1 MPNSAFS
8 ITPINGPSSL
18 KDHAYRRIKTA
29 ILNLELKPGDALIEG
44 ELAER
49 LGISKTPVRD
59 ALTELRRE
67 GLVTKIPYSGT
78 FVSEITPQDIRDI
91 IQIRTV
97 LESLAA
103 RLATPLLTEAELQK
117 LADLITFELDAIGA
131 GNIEFASQ
139 CNGEFHDVII
149 HKVQNQRLVSILE
162 NIGDQMKRIRAL
174 SSQLQG
180 RLHKSA
186 EEHNLVLAALRDRD
200 PDKAEEMLRVHM
212 LSVLMD
218 LSREGVQRGEGVD
231 DLSEHQESSLMRFAV
246 MKGG

>member
-1 MPNSAFS
+1 MPSSALS
-8 ITPINGPSSL
+8 ITPLDEPSSL

-29 ILNLELKPGDALIEG
+29 ILNLELKPGEPLIEG

-49 LGISKTPVRD
+49 LRISKTPVRD

-78 FVSEITPQDIRDI
+78 FVSKITPEDIGEI
-91 IQIRTV
+91 IQIRAV
-97 LESLAA
+97 LEALAA

-117 LADLITFELDAIGA
+117 LADLIALEVDAIGA
-131 GNIEFASQ
+131 GNVEFASQ

-149 HKVQNQRLVSILE
+149 HKVQNQRLLSILE

-180 RLHKSA
+180 RLRKTA
-186 EEHNLVLAALRDRD
+186 QEHSLVLAALRDRD
-200 PDKAEEMLRVHM
+200 PDKAEEMLRLHM
-212 LSVLMD
+212 LSALMD
-218 LSREGVQRGEGVD
+218 LSREGVQPSEGFED
-231 DLSEHQESSLMRFAV
+231 SSEHQEPSPMRLAV
-246 MKGG
+246 IEGS

>member
-29 ILNLELKPGDALIEG
+29 ILNLELKPGEALIEG

-103 RLATPLLTEAELQK
+103 RVATPLLTEAELQK
-117 LADLITFELDAIGA
+117 LADLITFELDAIGE

-186 EEHNLVLAALRDRD
+186 EEHTLVLAALRDRD

-218 LSREGVQRGEGVD
+218 LSREGVERGEGVD
-231 DLSEHQESSLMRFAV
+231 DSSEHQESSLMRFAV
-246 MKGG
+246 MKGS

>member
-1 MPNSAFS
+1 MPSSALS
-8 ITPINGPSSL
+8 ITPLDEPSSL

-29 ILNLELKPGDALIEG
+29 ILNLELKPGEALIEG
-44 ELAER
+44 DLAER
-49 LGISKTPVRD
+49 LRISKTPVRD

-78 FVSEITPQDIRDI
+78 FVSEITPQDICDI
-91 IQIRTV
+91 IQIRAV
-97 LESLAA
+97 LEALAA
-103 RLATPLLTEAELQK
+103 RLATPLLTEAELQQ
-117 LADLITFELDAIGA
+117 LADLITLELDAIGA

-139 CNGEFHDVII
+139 CNGEFHEIII
-149 HKVQNQRLVSILE
+149 HQVQNRRLVSILE

-180 RLHKSA
+180 RLRKSA
-186 EEHNLVLAALRDRD
+186 QEHSLVLAALQDRD

-218 LSREGVQRGEGVD
+218 LSREGVQQMEGIED
-231 DLSEHQESSLMRFAV
+231 SSEHQEPSRMGLR
-246 MKGG
+246 

>member
-1 MPNSAFS
+1 MPSSALS
-8 ITPINGPSSL
+8 ITPLDGPSSL

-29 ILNLELKPGDALIEG
+29 ILDLKLKPGDVLIEG

-78 FVSEITPQDIRDI
+78 FVSKITPQDICDI
-91 IQIRTV
+91 IQIRAV
-97 LESLAA
+97 LEALAA

-117 LADLITFELDAIGA
+117 LGDLITFEVDAIDA

-162 NIGDQMKRIRAL
+162 NIEDQMKRIRAL

-186 EEHNLVLAALRDRD
+186 EEHRLVLAALEERD
-200 PDKAEEMLRVHM
+200 PDKAEEMLRAHM

-218 LSREGVQRGEGVD
+218 LSREGVQREEGMED
-231 DLSEHQESSLMRFAV
+231 SSAHPDSSLMTFAD
-246 MKGG
+246 MGGS

>member
-1 MPNSAFS
+1 M
-8 ITPINGPSSL
+8 PSSVL
-18 KDHAYRRIKTA
+18 SKESYSGPISLTNHAYRRIKTA
-29 ILNLELKPGDALIEG
+29 ILSLELKPGEALIEG

-78 FVSEITPQDIRDI
+78 FVSKITPQDICDI
-91 IQIRTV
+91 MQIRAR
-97 LESLAA
+97 LEALAA
-103 RLATPLLTEAELQK
+103 RLATPLLTEAELQE
-117 LADLITFELDAIGA
+117 LTDLITSELDAIAA
-131 GNIEFASQ
+131 GNTEFASK

-180 RLHKSA
+180 RLRKSA
-186 EEHNLVLAALRDRD
+186 QEHELVLAALRDRD
-200 PDKAEEMLRVHM
+200 PDKAEEMLHMHM
-212 LSVLMD
+212 LSVLAD
-218 LSREGVQRGEGVD
+218 LSREGVPDDEGLVR
-231 DLSEHQESSLMRFAV
+231 SAV
-246 MKGG
+246 IQGS

>member
-1 MPNSAFS
+1 MPTSALS
-8 ITPINGPSSL
+8 ITPLNEPSSL

-29 ILNLELKPGDALIEG
+29 ILNLELKPGEALIEG

-91 IQIRTV
+91 IQIRAV
-97 LESLAA
+97 LEALAA

-117 LADLITFELDAIGA
+117 LADLITCELDAIGA

-149 HKVQNQRLVSILE
+149 HKVKNQRLVSILE

-186 EEHNLVLAALRDRD
+186 EEHTLVLAALRDRD

-212 LSVLMD
+212 LSVLAD
-218 LSREGVQRGEGVD
+218 LSREGVQRGESAAD
-231 DLSEHQESSLMRFAV
+231 SSEHPESSRLRFAE
-246 MKGG
+246 MKVR